1 MSILTG
7 DILNDT
13 KLKISYSEDEQNYTA
28 LMTPKKGEMKKKL
41 KEIILTFHKEIVTL
55 IQLEIIS
62 QNGDVSRIT
71 FFDN

>member
-13 KLKISYSEDEQNYTA
+13 KLEVIYSEDEQRYIVVI
-28 LMTPKKGEMKKKL
+28 TPKKGEMKKKL

-55 IQLEIIS
+55 SQLDIIS